1 MDAKNFE
8 RLISSIKETKEI
20 ITGQKKPSRKFFIEN
35 PSSQNKYKFFVLN
48 KKLH

>member
-8 RLISSIKETKEI
+8 RLISSIKEAKEI
-20 ITGQKKPSRKFFIEN
+20 IAGQKKPSRKFFIEN
-35 PSSQNKYKFFVLN
+35 PSSQNINFFVLN